1 MELSAR
7 ERASSRRLLGLLD
20 TADLFSLAG
29 TVTKKK
35 STVCT
40 RAEAIDAIVQ
50 NSHSAYELLN
60 RKKVLRNV
68 IAAHLKNEGIPLAPN
83 FTKNEVIQKTLT
95 HWSNHEINPAR
106 IFTQVKH
113 PVTSPSI
120 IKPDRISNVS
130 HQQGQVA
137 SNVPLCLIPADISK
151 LSIHSSE
158 REENKEQRSSSQ
170 TYNPPEIIPSM
181 IFTPVKHPV
190 TLPSLIKPDTVSNV
204 SLRQQEKVL
213 NNIPLCLLSADISKL
228 SIHSSQREER
238 KEQRSP
244 SQTCEHPQYN
254 KNVFQPPTVHPSA
267 THKISANEVVTSPF
281 TASKVYTQ
289 TSCIWPVDCEK
300 FTCDFCKWFYTLLN
314 SQHETS
320 RLRKGDWGPQHFMEN
335 AELQLMYMSAQR
347 QYNGGRSAS
356 TRLLALVQE
365 DKLSFQPNL
374 TSKGIKCERSPKG
387 MVMMMVSGSVF
398 MNNSFLGT
406 FDQIFQVVWNST
418 NNKWKIQFIDLN
430 IQKSS

>member
-170 TYNPPEIIPSM
+170 TYNP
-181 IFTPVKHPV
+181 
-190 TLPSLIKPDTVSNV
+190 
-204 SLRQQEKVL
+204 
-213 NNIPLCLLSADISKL
+213 
-228 SIHSSQREER
+228 
-238 KEQRSP
+238 
-244 SQTCEHPQYN
+244 PQYN